1 MFEVVMVMEQTP
13 LGFWEGLCTVMSS
26 SSSDHSSVMLL
37 VSSITPESWSLD
49 VALSFSSARSET
61 RQPTLS
67 NRLHSCSSWQDRN
80 NSLQTAEGVVFKV
93 PD

>member
-1 MFEVVMVMEQTP
+1 MFDVVMVS

-37 VSSITPESWSLD
+37 VSSMPWSLD
-49 VALSFSSARSET
+49 VAFSFSSARSET

-67 NRLHSCSSWQDRN
+67 NRLRSCSSRQDGN
-80 NSLQTAEGVVFKV
+80 NSLQTAECVVFAV